1 MTELSTTQARR
12 PYTDFENNTYIV
24 VSKVAYMLGVPVSIF
39 ENIHE
44 PPQLDWLTKL
54 DQDRN
59 ARIIRDL
66 CLLRTALLNN
76 HQAVNS
82 EIKYNLKNLHSL
94 PRLVPAAAIER
105 LSKDGITIVK
115 ANCTVDEY
123 LLTINGHI
131 QNRINN
137 CKSIF
142 PIWLNWQYIRTLFIM
157 PNGAKLPGLRDA
169 QTEFYRNRSYYP
181 YQVYLNWPS
190 TLNHGNI
197 LYNDKKF
204 VSLLYEVNFDCFYDL
219 SKVSDAG
226 NVTKSGVYQF
236 LEQSQRTAIVVDCE
250 NVDPYKLYATL
261 NNLNQAAL
269 LDKVVKIILY
279 DDIHTS
285 TGWQILNQFTQI
297 PIEHV
302 MVDRVKE
309 DKSLVDIR
317 LTTGTCREFFQN
329 HTDSFILASSDSD
342 YWGLISSMPETRFLV
357 LVEEIKCS
365 PTVKRAMEDAGITY
379 CHMDDFC
386 TGNSDAIRIQ
396 AVLNE
401 VKYAIDEAVDF
412 NINDILENA
421 CTVARAN
428 MSETEKRQFY
438 GKYIKSMRLVVAED
452 GAVSIKL
459 GGE

>member
-123 LLTINGHI
+123 LLAINGHI

-157 PNGAKLPGLRDA
+157 PNGTKLPGLRDA
-169 QTEFYRNRSYYP
+169 QTEFYRNRSHYP

-190 TLNHGNI
+190 MLDHGNI
-197 LYNDKKF
+197 LY
-204 VSLLYEVNFDCFYDL
+204 S
-219 SKVSDAG
+219 
-226 NVTKSGVYQF
+226 
-236 LEQSQRTAIVVDCE
+236 VDT
-250 NVDPYKLYATL
+250 PHA
-261 NNLNQAAL
+261 
-269 LDKVVKIILY
+269 
-279 DDIHTS
+279 
-285 TGWQILNQFTQI
+285 
-297 PIEHV
+297 
-302 MVDRVKE
+302 
-309 DKSLVDIR
+309 
-317 LTTGTCREFFQN
+317 
-329 HTDSFILASSDSD
+329 
-342 YWGLISSMPETRFLV
+342 
-357 LVEEIKCS
+357 
-365 PTVKRAMEDAGITY
+365 
-379 CHMDDFC
+379 
-386 TGNSDAIRIQ
+386 
-396 AVLNE
+396 
-401 VKYAIDEAVDF
+401 
-412 NINDILENA
+412 
-421 CTVARAN
+421 
-428 MSETEKRQFY
+428 
-438 GKYIKSMRLVVAED
+438 
-452 GAVSIKL
+452 
-459 GGE
+459 